1 MKSIQHL
8 NNDLSFSAC
17 PICHGKEI
25 KTIGS
30 VKYSK
35 MIFADT
41 PIALKN
47 KPYYAYCLQCKSGFI
62 QNAIQEK
69 DANALYAAKGSERWI
84 SKVPFTERR
93 TKKTVKLIADLLL
106 PQKRILDIGCST
118 GQLLEF
124 ARQFNCECYGIE
136 SSKPAQKI
144 CQERGHK
151 CVSSINDIKISAP
164 FDIIFLI
171 DTIEHIYDVPAFLN
185 ILIELLKNDGHVV
198 ILTGNINSVPAKIF
212 KNSWW
217 YIRFPEH
224 IVFPS
229 VKYFTHFSDFKVQ
242 NHLKTYA
249 FKSSQEKSRKKIKS
263 SIKKLLSRKSDGHNF
278 FFPDHYCV
286 VLMKNWQKENK
297 PGYP

>member
-1 MKSIQHL
+1 MKSIQRL

-17 PICHGKEI
+17 PICQGKKI
-25 KTIGS
+25 KTIGP

-41 PIALKN
+41 PIELK
-47 KPYYAYCLQCKSGFI
+47 KIPYYAYCLRCRSGFI
-62 QNAIQEK
+62 QNAIREK
-69 DANALYAAKGSERWI
+69 DANAFYAAKSSDRWI
-84 SKVPFTERR
+84 SNIPFTERR
-93 TKKTVKLIADLLL
+93 TKRTVQLIADLLV

-124 ARQFNCECYGIE
+124 ARPFNCECYGVE
-136 SSKPAQKI
+136 SSEPAQKI

-151 CVSSINDIKISAP
+151 CVSSINDIKNFAP
-164 FDIIFLI
+164 FDIVFLI
-171 DTIEHIYDVPAFLN
+171 DTIEHIYNVPEFLN
-185 ILIELLKNDGHVV
+185 LIIELLSKNGQIVL
-198 ILTGNINSVPAKIF
+198 LTGNINSIPARIF
-212 KNSWW
+212 KNNWW

-229 VKYFTHFSDFKVQ
+229 VNYFTHFSNFFLQ
-242 NHLKTYA
+242 QHINTYA
-249 FKSSQEKSRKKIKS
+249 FRSSLKKSRKKIKS
-263 SIKKLLSRKSDGHNF
+263 SLQKLLLRKSDGHNF

>member
-8 NNDLSFSAC
+8 NNDLSFFAC
-17 PICHGKEI
+17 PICGRKEI
-25 KTIGS
+25 KTIGP

-41 PIALKN
+41 PIELEN
-47 KPYYAYCLQCKSGFI
+47 TPYYAYCLHCKSGFI

-69 DANALYAAKGSERWI
+69 DANELYSAKSSQRWI
-84 SKVPFTERR
+84 SNLHFTERR
-93 TKKTVKLIADLLL
+93 TKKTVKLIADLLA

-118 GQLLEF
+118 GQLLDF
-124 ARQFNCECYGIE
+124 AKQFNCECYGVE

-144 CQERGHK
+144 CRERGHK
-151 CVSSINDIKISAP
+151 CVSSIDDIKTFAP

-185 ILIELLKNDGHVV
+185 GLSELLQNEGQVV

-212 KNSWW
+212 KNKW
-217 YIRFPEH
+217 YYLGYPEH

-229 VKYFTHFSDFKVQ
+229 VEGFTHFRDFKIQ
-242 NHLKTYA
+242 HHLKTYA
-249 FKSSQEKSRKKIKS
+249 FKSEQEKARKKMLS
-263 SIKKLLSRKSDGHNF
+263 TFFKLLLNKSNGRKF
-278 FFPDHYCV
+278 FLPDHYCV
-286 VLMKNWQKENK
+286 VLMKNRQKESK